1 MRKRLF
7 AGMLAGV
14 MLVLSGCSI
23 GNTQIE
29 LAHEFSSKEILQ
41 LGNEKVSVA
50 QMKVFLCNYQ
60 NIYGESYGIN
70 MWQKK
75 FHTDSLEEYIKAVTL
90 DEITRIVCMKELA
103 VQEQVMLTD
112 QEKKQVKAAAKEY
125 YDSLSEEELSYT
137 GAAISDIEALYEAY
151 ALANKVYQ
159 TLVTSIDEEVSDD
172 EARVMEAQLI
182 YVSGQ
187 RAAAEI
193 QSKLSEGAD
202 FAALAHTYN
211 EAEDTDV
218 VFGRGTLPQEV
229 ETVAFSMENG
239 EVSDSI
245 QTEDGYYFLKCINK
259 FNQELTDENKEA
271 ILRKREE
278 ASFQDKYGE
287 LLENTKC
294 YLNEEAWA
302 EIELVTDGSITTDS
316 FFEVYE
322 EKLK

>member
-7 AGMLAGV
+7 AGVLAGL
-14 MLVLSGCSI
+14 MLILSGCSI

-41 LGNEKVSVA
+41 IGNEKVSVA

-70 MWQKK
+70 MWQRK
-75 FHTDSLEEYIKAVTL
+75 FQTDSLDEYVKAVAL
-90 DEITRIVCMKELA
+90 DETTRMICMKELA
-103 VQEQVMLTD
+103 TQEQVVLSD
-112 QEKKQVKAAAKEY
+112 PEKKQVKAAAKEY
-125 YDSLSEEELSYT
+125 YDSLSEDELSYT

-172 EARVMEAQLI
+172 EARVMEAQLV
-182 YVSGQ
+182 YVTSQ
-187 RAAAEI
+187 STASEI
-193 QSKLSEGAD
+193 QSKLSEGVD

-211 EAEDTDV
+211 EAEDTDE
-218 VFGRGTLPQEV
+218 VFGRGTFPQEV
-229 ETVAFSMENG
+229 EEVAFSMENG
-239 EVSDSI
+239 AISDCI
-245 QTEDGYYFLKCINK
+245 VAEDGYYFLKCINK
-259 FNQELTDENKEA
+259 FNQELTDENKET

-294 YLNEEAWA
+294 YLNEEAWT